1 MTNFIIISIIYL
13 ISVFIVK
20 LAIFLALTKILNRKV
35 KFSRVFKS
43 FLIYEILLFLFV
55 LIYLGSNYFL
65 FIETSALHILSFI
78 IISYIIFLIS
88 IYFTKLF
95 NWKKGLLVF
104 ILMFFIITPLVS
116 GIFTRFVLIMVKTDF
131 EEMSWDLLFSPPLS
145 LKIIN
150 RISESL
156 AGGLI
161 SHYYMSIIIS
171 LNSFD

>member
-20 LAIFLALTKILNRKV
+20 LAIFFALTKILNRKV
-35 KFSRVFKS
+35 KFSRVFKA

-55 LIYLGSNYFL
+55 LIYLGFNNFL
-65 FIETSALHILSFI
+65 FIKTSALHILSFI
-78 IISYIIFLIS
+78 IVSYIIFLIS

-116 GIFTRFVLIMVKTDF
+116 TISTRFVLIVIKPDF
-131 EEMSWDLLFSPPLS
+131 EETSWDLLFNPPLS

-156 AGGLI
+156 SGDLI
-161 SHYYMSIIIS
+161 WNYYMSIIIYF
-171 LNSFD
+171 NFI

>member
-1 MTNFIIISIIYL
+1 MTNLIIISIIYL
-13 ISVFIVK
+13 ICVFIIK
-20 LAIFLALTKILNRKV
+20 LAIFFTLTKILNRKV
-35 KFSRVFKS
+35 KFFHVFKA

-55 LIYLGSNYFL
+55 LIYLGFKNFI
-65 FIETSALHILSFI
+65 FIEKSVLHILPFI
-78 IISYIIFLIS
+78 IVSYIIFLIS

-116 GIFTRFVLIMVKTDF
+116 GTLTRLTLTVVRPDF
-131 EEMSWDLLFSPPLS
+131 GETSWDSLFNPSLS
-145 LKIIN
+145 LKVIDRIN
-150 RISESL
+150 KSL

-171 LNSFD
+171 LSSYN